1 MEMLISAEQVRS
13 TVLALPELAVWP
25 ELVDLLTQEGDQPRV
40 DWQLPALACQA
51 VGGDPILALPAVG
64 AIACIKLSYILAD
77 GILDEDPQGDHQR
90 IGTGRAANLALGL
103 LAAAFALIGRC
114 QADERTRA
122 RLTASLAE
130 MALTGAMG
138 QEMDAQNR
146 SGEVHYWKVVRAK
159 GSPFYAGSLE
169 MGALVGGADAALAR
183 GLYDFGTILGEMVQL
198 YDDLEDAF
206 KTPAAPDWR
215 RGQNNLLIL
224 YAQTADH
231 PQREQFIH
239 LLPRV
244 VGDPQALH
252 RAQEILIRSGAVSY
266 CVYHLLERYRAC
278 RRLLRR
284 LELANPAPLWDLLM
298 STQVEPLREWLGML
312 GVVIPSDLAERSP

>member
-1 MEMLISAEQVRS
+1 MEMIVSAGQVRS
-13 TVLALPELAVWP
+13 TVLALPEMAVWP

-40 DWQLPALACQA
+40 DWQLPALACQS
-51 VGGDPILALPAVG
+51 VGGDPALALPAVG

-77 GILDEDPQGDHQR
+77 GILDEDPQGDYHR
-90 IGTGRAANLALGL
+90 MGAGRAANLALGL

-114 QADERTRA
+114 EVDEETKV
-122 RLTASLAE
+122 RLMASLTE
-130 MALTGAMG
+130 MALVGAAG

-146 SGEVHYWKVVRAK
+146 PGEANYWKVVRAK

-183 GLYDFGTILGEMVQL
+183 GLYAFGTILGEMVQL

-231 PQREQFIH
+231 SQREQFIR
-239 LLPRV
+239 LLPHV
-244 VGDPQALH
+244 DDPQALQA
-252 RAQEILIRSGAVSY
+252 AQEILVRSGAVSY
-266 CVYHLLERYRAC
+266 CVYHLLERYQAC
-278 RRLLRR
+278 RRLLK
-284 LELANPAPLWDLLM
+284 LLDLANPAPLWDLLM
-298 STQVEPLREWLGML
+298 TTQVEPLREWLDVI
-312 GVVIPSDLAERSP
+312 GVAMPPDLAEKTP